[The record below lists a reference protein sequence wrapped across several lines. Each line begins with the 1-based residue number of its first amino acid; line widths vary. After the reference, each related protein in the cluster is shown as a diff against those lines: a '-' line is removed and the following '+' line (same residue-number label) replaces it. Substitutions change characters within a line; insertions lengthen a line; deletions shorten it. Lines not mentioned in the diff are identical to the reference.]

1 MQCYIKLFY
10 FKDNYGNC
18 SEVSHY
24 LEFLRY
30 VLLFNELDIN
40 DTSTVSLIVHLSVY
54 RVLRKF
60 EDIKVSVITS
70 AVTPIQ
76 S

>member
-1 MQCYIKLFY
+1 MLHQTLPILGQLWQLF
-10 FKDNYGNC
+10 
-18 SEVSHY
+18 EVSQI